1 LAISS
6 PTQMW
11 LGSAILASLLLAS
24 SLTVSASSSTAT
36 ASATTITRA
45 SVKPVLTASIVPQI
59 YTEAVRKQMQSVPT
73 STDSVAVAVAVQT
86 KKPTEQAAVQSVKQ
100 VAVQPAK
107 KAAAQPAKKAV
118 VQAVKSA
125 NVQLVKN
132 NTKPVQVAASPKKQV
147 SRSNSSDLV
156 NNALSLIGDPY
167 SYGGTSP
174 SGFDCSGYTQY
185 VFKGSGSSLPRTTA
199 GQFGAGSAVSKD
211 QLQSGDLVFFTTY
224 AAGASHV
231 GIYIGGGKFVHA
243 SNSGVRSSSL
253 SESYYA
259 SQYLGGRRVR

>member
-1 LAISS
+1 
-6 PTQMW
+6 MW

-107 KAAAQPAKKAV
+107 KAV

-199 GQFGAGSAVSKD
+199 GQFGAG
-211 QLQSGDLVFFTTY
+211 
-224 AAGASHV
+224 
-231 GIYIGGGKFVHA
+231 
-243 SNSGVRSSSL
+243 
-253 SESYYA
+253 
-259 SQYLGGRRVR
+259 